1 MSSTTDNTNTNTNAN
16 ATTSSTNNA
25 NTNTSQ
31 QRCPHGTNC
40 RFQARVENPCPKSHT
55 TIDQPCPYE
64 ARGRG
69 TCSHNMRGPG
79 YCLFIGGHRNSRH
92 VVEGTVPMQFFTSAS
107 RAQQPRQSQYAA
119 FEEKRLADAA
129 AINRDIREKRA
140 ARAMDQVT
148 ITEPV
153 LAAVTEKAKLTADL
167 PSVSQTKLNVDF
179 PSLSQTT
186 ASEEVKSARLIVV
199 GEATWFHAKDG
210 MWVDV
215 STIAHHTE
223 KAISARVNNPTFT
236 RLITSHTDPR
246 ITPEPVVQTRPT
258 PTIVTINYAAG
269 IVHYMKSKYERWYD
283 VTRMVV
289 HYSLGEYSKPVPQL
303 IWTQLHNDISQGRI
317 QAVLLQPF

>member
-1 MSSTTDNTNTNTNAN
+1 MSSITDKKITKSNAN

-25 NTNTSQ
+25 NTNISQ

-64 ARGRG
+64 RRDQG

-92 VVEGTVPMQFFTSAS
+92 VVEGTVPMHFFTSAS

-148 ITEPV
+148 VEESKTVITEV
-153 LAAVTEKAKLTADL
+153 AEESKT
-167 PSVSQTKLNVDF
+167 
-179 PSLSQTT
+179 LSQTAPAPRPT
-186 ASEEVKSARLIVV
+186 RLVVVSEI
-199 GEATWFHAKDG
+199 TWFQAKDNT
-210 MWVDV
+210 WVDV
-215 STIAHHTE
+215 SRIAERSE
-223 KAISARVNNPTFT
+223 KAISAMVNNPTFR
-236 RLITSHTDPR
+236 RLNTSQTDPR
-246 ITPEPVVQTRPT
+246 IVPEPVAQVVQVRPV
-258 PTIVTINYAAG
+258 PTVVTINYAAG